1 MKFYLKY
8 SIPVQSVSAIAWVF
22 DSCKSITI
30 SGASLHAIWTV
41 YTHVHGHHVHQ
52 NDQCAAG
59 SHLTYTVH
67 DTWNGCPRALGN
79 ACCAASLTSAVVRV
93 VKSFRS
99 LCFPDEIKTLCCSSL
114 VMAITIPDP
123 FLLWLVWFDSV
134 MPSLY
139 PIYCYS
145 RYRFTRYFDN
155 GKTCFDCD
163 FLKFHRY
170 NRYILTTGHF
180 IADTDCTRTKVV
192 GIRYVRCMYP
202 YLVAPIYLCTSK
214 CVTTGKIKWR
224 LLRGKI
230 VAIII
235 DRRKFQKYG
244 ATHSLQA
251 SLLSHTCQVSVLEYH
266 QLSAGTCND
275 TMLSKHTIH
284 CPTAPESYSRHESH
298 TAHTNSPC
306 LPRQSPSHQRGA
318 GWIDG
323 HAL

>member
-1 MKFYLKY
+1 MSPIISVPVCACGLDIPMQLCDIPMQLCDCSETT
-8 SIPVQSVSAIAWVF
+8 SIQSVSAIAWVF

-30 SGASLHAIWTV
+30 SGASLQAIWTV

-79 ACCAASLTSAVVRV
+79 ACTQ
-93 VKSFRS
+93 RS
-99 LCFPDEIKTLCCSSL
+99 RKWRTSSL
-114 VMAITIPDP
+114 PSVHQDVDKPPLLTCFLSSYWHDMWNGRNSVSCALSLFFSFFCITIPGP

-180 IADTDCTRTKVV
+180 IADTDCTR
-192 GIRYVRCMYP
+192 
-202 YLVAPIYLCTSK
+202 L
-214 CVTTGKIKWR
+214 
-224 LLRGKI
+224 
-230 VAIII
+230 
-235 DRRKFQKYG
+235 
-244 ATHSLQA
+244 
-251 SLLSHTCQVSVLEYH
+251 
-266 QLSAGTCND
+266 
-275 TMLSKHTIH
+275 
-284 CPTAPESYSRHESH
+284 
-298 TAHTNSPC
+298 
-306 LPRQSPSHQRGA
+306 
-318 GWIDG
+318 
-323 HAL
+323 